1 MGDAYMKEAYQLIYK
16 HPSWQQTVQEY
27 EDRFAANLYHTSYVQ
42 EAARS
47 ALTKLSSML
56 TAYYRVKGAPAREDR
71 ENLAAIGQVAEQVSG
86 RTPDDWKVLEGALL
100 RDNSA
105 ESAGQIGKV
114 HAQEG
119 RSEEEASRINRENIT
134 AVMEGDG
141 NLREQMTMLYNG
153 MFLNG
158 GRNKEEI
165 ERSQSLKN
173 MLLHI
178 TPEDLRQMSEIGIAN
193 QDPELANA
201 SIPFEVLKEMEK
213 YNDKDDLFDTYSMA
227 RDLKR
232 GRDKHKGR
240 GNIVSR
246 WASGIKRAL
255 NASFLSWFLRKNK
268 AQDERKGLGLEHYNR
283 LGLGLSQREMAN
295 GVVNGELQWKE
306 GQAYFRMKTPVT
318 AEGILQTA
326 GPSGTTLRM
335 LGAYRLLGA
344 NKQDLLYFRLALMA
358 WMVSSRDHSVYEILK
373 GSHNAGVKGEE
384 DLSEAA
390 TMYKTIS
397 PLEEDEIRNTLAP
410 DRHFPHETVYLTML
424 NELRAERK
432 ARRPD
437 LKRAPSLFRF
447 ESSDR
452 DNEEDFNALNYDAV
466 DVALNIY
473 TSELYKV
480 MNMAQKHG
488 DIAGRYMLKHSKI
501 DGITRGEQTSDDL
514 ADSIYNLARI
524 TSRIAQDGLESRGSK
539 ESEISEIREFDLA
552 ENRRNE
558 QYKAQY
564 ADGHSAYRGITYRGG
579 KIPSAYRG
587 NGIVHNQSFLSTS
600 QVASTAKRFCDNANV
615 SSEDKA
621 CFLYR
626 LNGKGAVNITSVSM
640 MGGEREVLVPV
651 GTVFRIVR
659 PLQEGYF
666 HRKNN
671 RFKFAADMSA
681 EELAKAREDAL
692 VTEEQKGILKP
703 DWAPYQMMELEEV
716 GGPGEAR
723 RAKMEAKREKSMA
736 TRRRLLANQRAEA

>member
-27 EDRFAANLYHTSYVQ
+27 EDHFAANLYHTSYVQ

-56 TAYYRVKGAPAREDR
+56 TAYYRVKGAPAREEQ
-71 ENLAAIGQVAEQVSG
+71 ENLLAIGQVAEQISG

-105 ESAGQIGKV
+105 NSAGQIGKV
-114 HAQEG
+114 SAG
-119 RSEEEASRINRENIT
+119 NGISEEEASRINRENIT

-165 ERSQSLKN
+165 ANSQSLKN

-178 TPEDLRQMSEIGIAN
+178 TPEDLQHMSEIGIAN
-193 QDPELANA
+193 QDAELANA

-232 GRDKHKGR
+232 GRDKHKGH
-240 GNIVSR
+240 GNFISR
-246 WASGIKRAL
+246 WTSGIKRAL

-268 AQDERKGLGLEHYNR
+268 KQEEQKGLGLEHYNR

-397 PLEEDEIRNTLAP
+397 PLEEDEIRNNLAP
-410 DRHFPHETVYLTML
+410 NRHFPHETVYLTML

-447 ESSDR
+447 ESSR
-452 DNEEDFNALNYDAV
+452 MDNDEDFNALNHDAV

-480 MNMAQKHG
+480 MNMAQKYG
-488 DIAGRYMLKHSKI
+488 DIAGHYMLKHSKI

-514 ADSIYNLARI
+514 SDSIYNIARI
-524 TSRIAQDGLESRGSK
+524 TARIAQDGLESRGSK
-539 ESEISEIREFDLA
+539 ESDITEIREFDLLQ
-552 ENRRNE
+552 NQRDE

-564 ADGHSAYRGITYRGG
+564 SDGHSAYRGITYRGG

-587 NGIVHNQSFLSTS
+587 NGIILNQSFLSTS
-600 QVASTAKRFCDNANV
+600 QVAATAKRFHDNANV
-615 SSEDKA
+615 SPEDKA
-621 CFLYR
+621 CFIYR
-626 LNGKGAVNITSVSM
+626 LNGKGAVNISSVSM

-651 GTVFRIVR
+651 GTVFRIIR
-659 PLQEGYF
+659 PLQEGYC
-666 HRKNN
+666 HRKNK

-703 DWAPYQMMELEEV
+703 DWAPCQVMELEEV
-716 GGPGEAR
+716 SGPGETR
-723 RAKMEAKREKSMA
+723 RVNMEAKREKSMA
-736 TRRRLLANQRAEA
+736 TRRRLLANQRAQA